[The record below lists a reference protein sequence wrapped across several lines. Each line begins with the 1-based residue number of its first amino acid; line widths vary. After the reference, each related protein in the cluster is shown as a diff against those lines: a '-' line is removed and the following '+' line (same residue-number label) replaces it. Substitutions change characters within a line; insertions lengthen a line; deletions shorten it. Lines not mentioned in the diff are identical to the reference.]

1 MASIFDKLTARTDA
15 NPQTPAGDAVS
26 LRADEG
32 TVPAHSYTPR
42 RIKEAVLELLKY
54 GLLEEQRKPN
64 LYREILTQREA
75 IGRILEPLDLII
87 KVDEVRGLAYVAVAE
102 QLFDSVE
109 DEWSHPLVRRQRLNL
124 EQSLLI
130 AILRQQFVAH
140 EQQAG
145 VGSTDAVVSI
155 EDLLPQLQLYLG
167 DLGSDAQEQKR
178 LRTLLE
184 QLKGHGVV
192 SEVDEHDRIAIRPII
207 AHLANPQNLQSL
219 LQALRQEAGRR
230 KGQDRSP
237 DEDGGDGGGRSTRAS
252 KGAGEQ

>member
-1 MASIFDKLTARTDA
+1 MSSIFDQLTARPDA
-15 NPQTPAGDAVS
+15 GEQIPAGDAHS
-26 LRADEG
+26 SRADQGSSAEQPDG
-32 TVPAHSYTPR
+32 YTPR

-64 LYREILTQREA
+64 LYREVITQREA
-75 IGRILEPLDLII
+75 IGRILEPLDLAMR
-87 KVDEVRGLAYVAVAE
+87 VDEIRGLAYVVVAGL
-102 QLFDSVE
+102 LFDSVE

-155 EDLLPQLQLYLG
+155 DDLLPQLQLYLG

-178 LRTLLE
+178 LRNLLD
-184 QLKGHGVV
+184 QLKGHGIV
-192 SEVDEHDRIAIRPII
+192 SEVDEHDRVAIRPII
-207 AHLANPQNLQSL
+207 AHLANPENLQSL
-219 LQALRQEAGRR
+219 LQAFRSEAGRR
-230 KGQDRSP
+230 KDPERSR
-237 DEDGGDGGGRSTRAS
+237 DEGGER
-252 KGAGEQ
+252 